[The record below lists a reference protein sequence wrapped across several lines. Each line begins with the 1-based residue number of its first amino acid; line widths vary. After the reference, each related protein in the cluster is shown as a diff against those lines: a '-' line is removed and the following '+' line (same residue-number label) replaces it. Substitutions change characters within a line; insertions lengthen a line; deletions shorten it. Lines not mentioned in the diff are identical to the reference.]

1 MPTHKPKLA
10 KECNLAN
17 TSISINSIIL
27 KNAKTLNMKPIIKI
41 LSVFFLVVLISSSC
55 GSRSNESISGDDDQQ
70 IEITS
75 GNNPTGDS
83 VVISPAPHSKF
94 SKVTFF
100 IENSGSMKGYVVGS
114 SSYVDMLSN
123 IANHPDLIKNNI
135 KQAFYLT
142 SGTSTPRRVTILRKS
157 LIPAY
162 FNESRSD
169 LNNLFKTAL
178 DSTNTNSVTILVSDG
193 IYDMC
198 PDPNPLNTLSI
209 LGRDLRSVFIRKLQS
224 SDFQTIVIKCESSFN
239 GRYYPGNCC
248 PACSIIQLR
257 PYYIWIFGNSD
268 VLKKYFPDNYL
279 NSLNGYVDM
288 ARFFIYPK
296 GNDNFR
302 PNSHKKIGTYH
313 PSRDNANTFERA
325 RSNSSNV
332 FQFSIAVDF
341 SHLPLNDNYL
351 SDISN
356 YFCTNGF
363 EVVSIDKPTDI
374 SKLGYPNQTHLIVVK
389 KIGNPIGTLTVSLI
403 NKGYPWITTTNIN
416 DDCNIRGNSDQ
427 TFGFEV
433 LNKAIIEAYDNFN
446 PANEIYKFTI
456 NLKN

>member
-1 MPTHKPKLA
+1 MKPK
-10 KECNLAN
+10 
-17 TSISINSIIL
+17 
-27 KNAKTLNMKPIIKI
+27 IKI
-41 LSVFFLVVLISSSC
+41 LSVYFLLVLIFSLC
-55 GSRSNESISGDDDQQ
+55 GSRSNESSSEDDVQK
-70 IEITS
+70 IKIAS

-83 VVISPAPHSKF
+83 VVISPAALQSEF
-94 SKVTFF
+94 SKVIFF
-100 IENSGSMKGYVVGS
+100 IENSGSMKGYVVGN

-123 IANHPDLIKNNI
+123 IANHPDLIRNNI
-135 KQAFYLT
+135 EQAFYLT
-142 SGTSTPRRVTILRKS
+142 SGTSTPRRVANLRQS
-157 LIPAY
+157 LNPAN
-162 FNESRSD
+162 FNEISSN

-178 DSTNTNSVTILVSDG
+178 DSTNKNSVTILVSDG

-198 PDPNPLNTLSI
+198 PDPNPLITLST
-209 LGRDLRSVFIRKLQS
+209 LGHDLRSVFIRKLQS

-248 PACSIIQLR
+248 SAYSIIQVR
-257 PYYIWIFGNSD
+257 PYYIWIFGNSN

-279 NSLNGYVDM
+279 NNLNGYVDM
-288 ARFFIYPK
+288 ARFFIYPN
-296 GNDNFR
+296 GNDNYS
-302 PNSHKKIGTYH
+302 PNSYKKIGTYY
-313 PSRDNANTFERA
+313 PSRVNTNTLERA

-356 YFCTNGF
+356 YVCTNGF
-363 EVVSIDKPTDI
+363 EVVSIDKPTDV

-389 KIGNPIGTLTVSLI
+389 KTGNPIGTLTVSLI
-403 NKGYPWITTTNIN
+403 NNGYSWITTTNIN

-433 LNKAIIEAYDNFN
+433 LNKAIIEAYGYFN
-446 PANEIYKFTI
+446 HANEINKFTI